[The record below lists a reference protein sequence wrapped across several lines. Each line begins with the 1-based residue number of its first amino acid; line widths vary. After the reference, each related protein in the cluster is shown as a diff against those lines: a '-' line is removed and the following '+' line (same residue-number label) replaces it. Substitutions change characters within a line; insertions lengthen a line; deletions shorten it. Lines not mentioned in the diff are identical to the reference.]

1 MMDDSLNDT
10 QQVLDMSVDQIILRE
25 GNQTLIARH
34 VQQGCFTLDIFD
46 AGQHKNIGLD
56 HTQAHLLMLYLQQ
69 HLGYVSISKERLE

>member
-34 VQQGCFTLDIFD
+34 AQQGCFTLDIFD
-46 AGQHKNIGLD
+46 ADQHKNIGLD
-56 HTQAHLLMLYLQQ
+56 RNQVHMLMLYLQQ
-69 HLGYVSISKERLE
+69 HLGYVSINKDML